1 METYKIKF
9 EPLGLSGRCRADES
23 LLACARSA
31 GIGIISLCGG
41 KGNCQSCRLQL
52 MEGTASK
59 PTASEL
65 KAYSRQE
72 IKDGWRLACQTH
84 PTSDCK
90 VGIPPTSLTT
100 TQRVQTEGQEVTA
113 KPEPVVA
120 PYQLKL
126 KTPSLSDAQA
136 DADRLLKALNRQH
149 RLRCDN
155 IDIGAL
161 SRLSPQLRS
170 WGWQCRASVRE
181 KELIAFGP
189 WPSRQLG
196 LAVDLGTSKISGY
209 LVDLESG
216 RTLGVKGVS
225 NPQMSYGEDII
236 SRIAYATQS
245 AAKAAQLQKLVVRD
259 LNKMAGELCAGV
271 KAKAGDIVDAVL
283 VGNTA
288 MHHLMAGLSVKQL
301 ALAPFVPAV
310 SRAIDIKASRLGL
323 KFAPGAYLH
332 LLPNIA
338 AFVGADHTAVLLA
351 TLNGENRE
359 VTIAIDIG
367 TNTEVSLIDKDKI
380 TTTSCASG
388 PAFEGWHIKNG
399 MKAASGAIER
409 LRIVN
414 DKVEYQT
421 IDDKPAIGICG
432 SGILDTVAQLYLA
445 GVLGEGGRMNEKH
458 KRVRPSD
465 KYLEFVLIGD
475 KEKKDVHKDIVI
487 TQQDVREIQLAKAA
501 IRTGIQALLETNGY
515 GEEKID
521 KVLIAG
527 AFGTYIDVANAMA
540 IGMLPTLPL
549 KRFQQVGNA
558 AGTGARLALIS
569 RSKRAA
575 AQKIVSGI
583 KYVELAGV
591 PGFNQTFMQ
600 ASYLGRYR
608 IIDGKRKE
616 IKLWKRR

>member
-23 LLACARSA
+23 LLACAHST

-41 KGNCQSCRLQL
+41 KGNCQSCRVQL
-52 MEGTASK
+52 VEGTASK

-72 IKDGWRLACQTH
+72 IKEGWRLACQTY
-84 PTSDCK
+84 PTSDGK

-100 TQRVQTEGQEVTA
+100 TQRVQTEGQEVGVE
-113 KPEPVVA
+113 PEPVVV
-120 PYQLKL
+120 PYQVKL
-126 KTPSLSDAQA
+126 PAPSLTDAQA
-136 DADRLLKALNRQH
+136 DAERLLKALNRQH
-149 RLRCDN
+149 RRRCDS

-161 SRLSPQLRS
+161 SQLSPQLRS
-170 WGWQCRASVRE
+170 WGWQLRASVRE
-181 KELIAFGP
+181 NELIAFGP

-209 LVDLESG
+209 LVDLDSG
-216 RTLGVKGVS
+216 RTLAVKGVS
-225 NPQMSYGEDII
+225 NPQISYGEDII
-236 SRIAYATQS
+236 SRISYATQS
-245 AAKAAQLQKLVVRD
+245 AAKATQLQRLAVRV
-259 LNKMAGELCAGV
+259 LNKLAGDLCAEV
-271 KAKAGDIVDAVL
+271 KAKVGDIVDAVL

-288 MHHLMAGLSVKQL
+288 MHHLLAGLPVKQL

-310 SRAIDIKASRLGL
+310 SQAIDIKASRLGL

-351 TLNGENRE
+351 TLNGANRE
-359 VTIAIDIG
+359 TTLAIDIG

-388 PAFEGWHIKNG
+388 PAFEGWHIKDG
-399 MKAASGAIER
+399 MRAASGAIER
-409 LRIVN
+409 LRIVDN
-414 DKVEYQT
+414 KVEYQT
-421 IDDKPAIGICG
+421 IDNAPAIGICG

-445 GVLGEGGRMNEKH
+445 GVLGEGGQMNEKH
-458 KRVRPSD
+458 RRVRRGD
-465 KYLEFVLIGD
+465 KYLEFVLVGG
-475 KEKKDVHKDIVI
+475 KERKDVHRAIVI

-501 IRTGIQALLETNGY
+501 IRTGIQALLEANAY
-515 GEEKID
+515 EEEKIK
-521 KVLIAG
+521 KVIIAG
-527 AFGTYIDVANAMA
+527 AFGTYIDVASAIA
-540 IGMLPTLPL
+540 IGMLPALPL
-549 KRFQQVGNA
+549 ERFQQVGNA

-569 RSKRAA
+569 RTKRAA

-583 KYVELAGV
+583 NYIELASV
-591 PGFNQTFMQ
+591 PGFNKTFMQ
-600 ASYLGRYR
+600 ASYLGRFR
-608 IIDGKRKE
+608 LKEGKRKA
-616 IKLWKRR
+616 IG

>member
-23 LLACARSA
+23 LLACAQSA

-41 KGNCQSCRLQL
+41 KGNCQSCKVQII
-52 MEGTASK
+52 EGTFSK
-59 PTASEL
+59 PTPSEL

-72 IKDGWRLACQTH
+72 IKEGWRLACQTY
-84 PTSDCK
+84 PTSDGK

-100 TQRVQTEGQEVTA
+100 TQRVQTEGQEVGV
-113 KPEPVVA
+113 KPEPVVL

-126 KTPSLSDAQA
+126 KTPTLEDALA
-136 DADRLLKALNRQH
+136 DADRLLKAINRQH
-149 RLRCDN
+149 KLHCDS

-161 SRLSPQLRS
+161 SQLSPKLRS

-181 KELIAFGP
+181 NEIIAFGP

-216 RTLGVKGVS
+216 RTLAAKGVS
-225 NPQMSYGEDII
+225 NPQISYGEDII
-236 SRIAYATQS
+236 SRISYATQS
-245 AAKAAQLQKLVVRD
+245 AVKATRLQRLVVRA
-259 LNKMAGELCAGV
+259 LNKLAADLCAET

-288 MHHLMAGLSVKQL
+288 MHHLLAGLPVKQL

-310 SRAIDIKASRLGL
+310 SQAIDIKASRLGL
-323 KFAPGAYLH
+323 RFAPGAYLH

-351 TLNGENRE
+351 TLDSEQER
-359 VTIAIDIG
+359 TIAIDIG
-367 TNTEVSLIDKDKI
+367 TNTEVSLIDKDRI

-388 PAFEGWHIKNG
+388 PAFEGWHIKDG
-399 MKAASGAIER
+399 MRAASGAIER

-414 DKVEYQT
+414 NKVEYQT
-421 IDDKPAIGICG
+421 IDDAPAIGICG

-445 GVLGEGGRMNEKH
+445 GVLEEGGKMDPKH
-458 KRVRPSD
+458 KRVRRGD
-465 KYLEFVLIGD
+465 QHLEFILVGD
-475 KEKKDVHKDIVI
+475 KEKKDVKRDIVI

-501 IRTGIQALLETNGY
+501 IRTGIQALLEANGY
-515 GEEKID
+515 GEEKIG
-521 KVLIAG
+521 KVIIAG

-549 KRFQQVGNA
+549 ERFQQVGNA

-569 RSKRAA
+569 KAKRAA
-575 AQKIVSGI
+575 AQKIVSRVNYI
-583 KYVELAGV
+583 ELAGV
-591 PGFNQTFMQ
+591 PGFNKTFMQ
-600 ASYLGRYR
+600 ASYLGRFR
-608 IIDGKRKE
+608 LKGAKREEVK
-616 IKLWKRR
+616 

>member
-23 LLACARSA
+23 LLACAQSA

-41 KGNCQSCRLQL
+41 KGNCHSCRIQIV
-52 MEGTASK
+52 EGTFSSS
-59 PTASEL
+59 TTSEL

-72 IKDGWRLACQTH
+72 IKEGWRLACQTY
-84 PTSDCK
+84 PTSDGK

-100 TQRVQTEGQEVTA
+100 TQRVQTEGQEVGV
-113 KPEPVVA
+113 KPEPVVL
-120 PYQLKL
+120 PYRVKL
-126 KTPSLSDAQA
+126 TTPSLKDAQA
-136 DADRLLKALNRQH
+136 DADRVLKALNHQH
-149 RLRCDN
+149 KLRCDS

-161 SRLSPQLRS
+161 SQLSPKLRS
-170 WGWQCRASVRE
+170 WGWQCRASVRQN
-181 KELIAFGP
+181 ELVAFGP

-209 LVDLESG
+209 LVDLDSG
-216 RTLGVKGVS
+216 QTLAVKGVS
-225 NPQMSYGEDII
+225 NPQISYGEDII

-245 AAKAAQLQKLVVRD
+245 AAKAAQLQRLVVRA
-259 LNKMAGELCAGV
+259 LNKLASDLCAET
-271 KAKAGDIVDAVL
+271 KAKVGDIVDAVL

-288 MHHLMAGLSVKQL
+288 MHHLLAGLSVKQL

-323 KFAPGAYLH
+323 KIAPGAYLH

-351 TLNGENRE
+351 TLDGERE
-359 VTIAIDIG
+359 ITIAIDIG

-380 TTTSCASG
+380 TATSCASG
-388 PAFEGWHIKNG
+388 PAFEGWHIKDG
-399 MKAASGAIER
+399 MRAASGAIER

-414 DKVEYQT
+414 NKVEYQT
-421 IDDKPAIGICG
+421 IDNKPAIGICG

-445 GVLGEGGRMNEKH
+445 KVLEEGGKMDSKH
-458 KRVRPSD
+458 KRVRQGD
-465 KYLEFVLIGD
+465 KHLEFVLVGE
-475 KEKKDVHKDIVI
+475 KEKKDVTRDIVI

-501 IRTGIQALLETNGY
+501 IRTGIQALLEANGY
-515 GEEKID
+515 GEEKIGR
-521 KVLIAG
+521 VIIAG
-527 AFGTYIDVANAMA
+527 AFGTYIDVASAMT

-549 KRFQQVGNA
+549 ERFQQVGNA

-569 RSKRAA
+569 RTKRAA
-575 AQKIVSGI
+575 AQKIVSRVNYI
-583 KYVELAGV
+583 ELASV
-591 PGFNQTFMQ
+591 PGFNKTFMQ
-600 ASYLGRYR
+600 ASYLGRFR
-608 IIDGKRKE
+608 LKEAKRKE
-616 IKLWKRR
+616 IK

>member
-23 LLACARSA
+23 LLACAQSA

-41 KGNCQSCRLQL
+41 KGNCQSCRIQIV
-52 MEGTASK
+52 EGTFSK

-72 IKDGWRLACQTH
+72 IREGWRLACQTY
-84 PTSDCK
+84 PTSDGK

-100 TQRVQTEGQEVTA
+100 TQRVQTEGQEIGV
-113 KPEPVVA
+113 KPEPVVL

-126 KTPSLSDAQA
+126 KAPTLKDAQA
-136 DADRLLKALNRQH
+136 DADRVLKAINRQH
-149 RLRCDN
+149 KLRCDT

-161 SRLSPQLRS
+161 SQLSPKLRS
-170 WGWQCRASVRE
+170 WGWQCRASVRQN
-181 KELIAFGP
+181 ELIAFGP

-209 LVDLESG
+209 LVDLDSG
-216 RTLGVKGVS
+216 QTLAVKGVS
-225 NPQMSYGEDII
+225 NPQISYGEDII

-245 AAKAAQLQKLVVRD
+245 AAKAAQLQRLVVRA
-259 LNKMAGELCAGV
+259 LNKLAADLCAET
-271 KAKAGDIVDAVL
+271 KAKVGDIVDAVL

-288 MHHLMAGLSVKQL
+288 MHHLLAGLSVKQL

-323 KFAPGAYLH
+323 KIAPGAYLH

-351 TLNGENRE
+351 TLNGKRE
-359 VTIAIDIG
+359 ITIAIDIG

-388 PAFEGWHIKNG
+388 PAFEGWHIKDG
-399 MKAASGAIER
+399 MRAASGAIER

-414 DKVEYQT
+414 NKVEYQT
-421 IDDKPAIGICG
+421 IDNKPAIGICG

-445 GVLGEGGRMNEKH
+445 GVLEEGGRMDSKH
-458 KRVRPSD
+458 KRVRQGD
-465 KYLEFVLIGD
+465 KHLEFILVGN
-475 KEKKDVHKDIVI
+475 KEKKDVKRDIVI

-501 IRTGIQALLETNGY
+501 IRTGIQALLEANGY
-515 GEEKID
+515 GEEKIGR
-521 KVLIAG
+521 VIIAG
-527 AFGTYIDVANAMA
+527 AFGTYIDVASAMA

-549 KRFQQVGNA
+549 ERFQQVGNA

-569 RSKRAA
+569 RTKRTA
-575 AQKIVSGI
+575 AQKIVSRVNYI
-583 KYVELAGV
+583 ELASV
-591 PGFNQTFMQ
+591 PGFNKTFMQ
-600 ASYLGRYR
+600 ASYLGKFRL
-608 IIDGKRKE
+608 KE
-616 IKLWKRR
+616 GRRTKIG

>member
-1 METYKIKF
+1 MESYKIKF

-23 LLACARSA
+23 LLACAQSA

-41 KGNCQSCRLQL
+41 KGNCQSCKVQIV
-52 MEGTASK
+52 EGTFSP

-72 IKDGWRLACQTH
+72 IKEGWRLACQTY
-84 PTSDCK
+84 PTSDGK

-100 TQRVQTEGQEVTA
+100 SQRVQTEGQEVGVE
-113 KPEPVVA
+113 PEPVVA

-126 KTPSLSDAQA
+126 KTPSLTDAQA
-136 DADRLLKALNRQH
+136 DADRLLQTLNRQH
-149 RLRCDN
+149 KLHCDT

-161 SRLSPQLRS
+161 SQLSPQLRS
-170 WGWQCRASVRE
+170 WGWECRASVRE
-181 KELIAFGP
+181 KEVIAFGP

-209 LVDLESG
+209 LVDLDSG
-216 RTLGVKGVS
+216 QTLAVKGVS
-225 NPQMSYGEDII
+225 NPQISYGEDII
-236 SRIAYATQS
+236 SRISYATRS
-245 AAKAAQLQKLVVRD
+245 AAKAGQLQRLVVRA
-259 LNKMAGELCAGV
+259 LNKLADDLCAEA
-271 KAKAGDIVDAVL
+271 KAKVGDIVDSVL

-288 MHHLMAGLSVKQL
+288 MHHLLAGLPVKQL

-310 SRAIDIKASRLGL
+310 NRAIDIKTSRLGL

-338 AFVGADHTAVLLA
+338 AFVGADHTAVLVA
-351 TLNGENRE
+351 TLDGEAKE
-359 VTIAIDIG
+359 ITIAIDIG
-367 TNTEVSLIDKDKI
+367 TNTEVSLIDKDRI

-388 PAFEGWHIKNG
+388 PAFEGWHIKDG
-399 MKAASGAIER
+399 MRAASGAIER
-409 LRIVN
+409 VRIVN
-414 DKVEYQT
+414 NKVEYQT
-421 IDDKPAIGICG
+421 IDDAPAIGICG

-445 GVLGEGGRMNEKH
+445 GVLGEGGNMDSKH
-458 KRVRPSD
+458 KRVRRGD
-465 KYLEFVLIGD
+465 KHLEFLLVGN
-475 KEKKDVHKDIVI
+475 KEKKEVKKDIVI

-501 IRTGIQALLETNGY
+501 IRTGIQKLLEANDY
-515 GEEKID
+515 GEDKIK
-521 KVLIAG
+521 KVIIAG
-527 AFGTYIDVANAMA
+527 AFGTYIDVANAMV
-540 IGMLPTLPL
+540 IGMLPSLPPE
-549 KRFQQVGNA
+549 RFQQVGNA

-569 RSKRAA
+569 KAKRAA

-583 KYVELAGV
+583 NYVELASV

-608 IIDGKRKE
+608 LKEGKREE
-616 IKLWKRR
+616 IK

>member
-23 LLACARSA
+23 LLACAQSA

-41 KGNCQSCRLQL
+41 KGNCQSCRIQL

-65 KAYSRQE
+65 KAYSQKE
-72 IKDGWRLACQTH
+72 IKEGWRLACQTY
-84 PTSDCK
+84 PTSDGK
-90 VGIPPTSLTT
+90 IGLPSTSLTT
-100 TQRVQTEGQEVTA
+100 TQRVQTEGQEVGVE
-113 KPEPVVA
+113 PEPVVV
-120 PYQLKL
+120 PYQVKL
-126 KTPSLSDAQA
+126 SAPSLTDAQA

-149 RLRCDN
+149 RLRCDS

-161 SRLSPQLRS
+161 SQLSPQLRS
-170 WGWQCRASVRE
+170 WNWQCRASVRE

-196 LAVDLGTSKISGY
+196 LAIDLGTSKISGY
-209 LVDLESG
+209 LVDLDSG
-216 RTLGVKGVS
+216 KTLAAKGVS
-225 NPQMSYGEDII
+225 NPQISYGEDII

-245 AAKAAQLQKLVVRD
+245 AAKATQLQRLVVRA
-259 LNKMAGELCAGV
+259 LNKLAGDLCAEV
-271 KAKAGDIVDAVL
+271 KAKAGDIVDSVL

-301 ALAPFVPAV
+301 ALSPFVPAV
-310 SRAIDIKASRLGL
+310 SRAIDIKARRLGL

-338 AFVGADHTAVLLA
+338 AFVGADHTAVLVA
-351 TLNGENRE
+351 TLNGAGQE
-359 VTIAIDIG
+359 TTLAIDIG

-388 PAFEGWHIKNG
+388 PAFEGWHIKDG
-399 MKAASGAIER
+399 MRAASGAIER

-414 DKVEYQT
+414 NKVEYQT
-421 IDDKPAIGICG
+421 IDNKPAIGICG

-458 KRVRPSD
+458 HRVRRGD
-465 KYLEFVLIGD
+465 NYLEFVLVGG
-475 KEKKDVHKDIVI
+475 KERKDVTRDIVI

-501 IRTGIQALLETNGY
+501 IRTGIQALLEANGY
-515 GEEKID
+515 GEEKIK

-527 AFGTYIDVANAMA
+527 AFGTYIDVANAIT
-540 IGMLPTLPL
+540 IGMLPALPL
-549 KRFQQVGNA
+549 ERFQQVGNA

-569 RSKRAA
+569 RARRAA
-575 AQKIVSGI
+575 AQKIVSGVNYI
-583 KYVELAGV
+583 ELSGV
-591 PGFNQTFMQ
+591 PGFNKTFMQ
-600 ASYLGRYR
+600 ASYLGRFR
-608 IIDGKRKE
+608 LKEGVRKAID
-616 IKLWKRR
+616 

>member
-23 LLACARSA
+23 LLACAQSA

-41 KGNCQSCRLQL
+41 KGNCQSCKVQII
-52 MEGTASK
+52 EGTFSK
-59 PTASEL
+59 PTPSEL

-72 IKDGWRLACQTH
+72 IKEGWRLACQTY
-84 PTSDCK
+84 PTSDGK

-100 TQRVQTEGQEVTA
+100 TQRVQTEGQEVGV
-113 KPEPVVA
+113 KPEPVVL

-126 KTPSLSDAQA
+126 KTPTLEDALA
-136 DADRLLKALNRQH
+136 DADRLLKAINRQH
-149 RLRCDN
+149 KLHCDS

-161 SRLSPQLRS
+161 SQLSPKLRS
-170 WGWQCRASVRE
+170 WGWECRASVRE
-181 KELIAFGP
+181 NEIIAFGP

-216 RTLGVKGVS
+216 RTLAAKGVS
-225 NPQMSYGEDII
+225 NPQISYGEDII
-236 SRIAYATQS
+236 SRISYATQS
-245 AAKAAQLQKLVVRD
+245 AVKATRLQRLVVRA
-259 LNKMAGELCAGV
+259 LNKLAADLCAET

-288 MHHLMAGLSVKQL
+288 MHHLLAGLPVKQL

-310 SRAIDIKASRLGL
+310 SQAIDIKASRLGL
-323 KFAPGAYLH
+323 RFAPGAYLH

-351 TLNGENRE
+351 TLDSEQER
-359 VTIAIDIG
+359 TIAIDIG
-367 TNTEVSLIDKDKI
+367 TNTEVSLIDKDRI

-388 PAFEGWHIKNG
+388 PAFEGWHIKDG
-399 MKAASGAIER
+399 MRAASGAIER

-414 DKVEYQT
+414 NKVEYQT
-421 IDDKPAIGICG
+421 IDDAPAIGICG

-445 GVLGEGGRMNEKH
+445 GVLEEGGKMDPKH
-458 KRVRPSD
+458 KRVRRGD
-465 KYLEFVLIGD
+465 QHLEFILVGD
-475 KEKKDVHKDIVI
+475 KEKKDVKRDIVI

-501 IRTGIQALLETNGY
+501 IRTGIQALLEANGY
-515 GEEKID
+515 GEEKIG
-521 KVLIAG
+521 KVIIAG

-549 KRFQQVGNA
+549 ERFQQVGNA

-569 RSKRAA
+569 KAKRAA
-575 AQKIVSGI
+575 AQKIVSRVNYI
-583 KYVELAGV
+583 ELAGV
-591 PGFNQTFMQ
+591 PGFNKTFMQ
-600 ASYLGRYR
+600 ASYLGRFR
-608 IIDGKRKE
+608 LKGAKREEVK
-616 IKLWKRR
+616 

>member
-23 LLACARSA
+23 LLACAHSA

-41 KGNCQSCRLQL
+41 KGNCQSCRIQL
-52 MEGTASK
+52 VEGTASP

-72 IKDGWRLACQTH
+72 IKEGWRLACQTY
-84 PTSDCK
+84 PTSDGK
-90 VGIPPTSLTT
+90 VGLPPTSLTT
-100 TQRVQTEGQEVTA
+100 TQRVQTEGKEVGVA
-113 KPEPVVA
+113 PEPVVLA
-120 PYQLKL
+120 YQVKL
-126 KTPSLSDAQA
+126 ATPSLTDAQA
-136 DADRLLKALNRQH
+136 DADRLLQALNRQH
-149 RLRCDN
+149 RLSCDS

-161 SRLSPQLRS
+161 SQLSPQLRS
-170 WGWQCRASVRE
+170 WGWQLRASVRE
-181 KELIAFGP
+181 KEVIAFGP

-209 LVDLESG
+209 LVDLDSG
-216 RTLGVKGVS
+216 RTLAVKGVS
-225 NPQMSYGEDII
+225 NPQISYGEDII

-245 AAKAAQLQKLVVRD
+245 AAKATQLQGLVVRA
-259 LNKMAGELCAGV
+259 LNKLAGELCAV
-271 KAKAGDIVDAVL
+271 TKAKAGDIVDAVL

-288 MHHLMAGLSVKQL
+288 MHHLLAGLPVKQL
-301 ALAPFVPAV
+301 ALAPFVPAI
-310 SRAIDIKASRLGL
+310 SQAIDIKASHLGL

-351 TLNGENRE
+351 TLNGANRE
-359 VTIAIDIG
+359 TTLAIDIG

-388 PAFEGWHIKNG
+388 PAFEGWHIKDG
-399 MKAASGAIER
+399 MRAASGAIER
-409 LRIVN
+409 LRIVDN
-414 DKVEYQT
+414 KVEYQT
-421 IDDKPAIGICG
+421 IDNAPAIGICG
-432 SGILDTVAQLYLA
+432 SGILDAMAQLYLA
-445 GVLGEGGRMNEKH
+445 GVLGEGGQMNEKH
-458 KRVRPSD
+458 RRVRRGD
-465 KYLEFVLIGD
+465 KYLEFVLVGE
-475 KEKKDVHKDIVI
+475 KERKDVHRAIVI

-501 IRTGIQALLETNGY
+501 IRTGIQALLEANAY
-515 GEEKID
+515 EEEKIK
-521 KVLIAG
+521 KVIIAG
-527 AFGTYIDVANAMA
+527 AFGTYIDVASAIA

-549 KRFQQVGNA
+549 ERFQQVGNA

-569 RSKRAA
+569 RTKRAA

-583 KYVELAGV
+583 NYIELASI

-600 ASYLGRYR
+600 ASYLGRFR
-608 IIDGKRKE
+608 LKEGKRKG
-616 IKLWKRR
+616 I